1 MKEPLDVKIVRQIF
15 DSNVSLIQI
24 PEFKMAADLIADSPL
39 YSYDVKRTMDA
50 DLEVITDEFCYAVD
64 RAIHSDSIICAL
76 RTLIAHSDPRAVY
89 CTACR
94 IEDMQSVLSDLS
106 GNWPIRYDGSRTV
119 TSLLVYAWRYFGLLG
134 MFE

>member
-1 MKEPLDVKIVRQIF
+1 MEDQLDVKIVRAIF
-15 DSNVSLIQI
+15 DGNISLIRI

-50 DLEVITDEFCYAVD
+50 DLEVITDEFCYALD
-64 RAIHSDSIICAL
+64 RAIHSDSIMCAL
-76 RTLIAHSDPRAVY
+76 RSLIAHSDPRAVY

-106 GNWPIRYDGSRTV
+106 GKWPIRYDGSRTV
-119 TSLLVYAWRYFGLLG
+119 TSLLVYAWRYFDLLG